1 MIAAVAAIA
10 SALASAPTVSLAV
23 PLAVST
29 PPAPLLATAAA
40 ALQRGEALP
49 QHGGRRHELPG
60 AQPVPPLGRALPL
73 PLVVPAAAAAAARL
87 AAALLGAVLA
97 APRLAAAADPTVAR
111 HGALPAVVQ
120 VAAELGREVARRFLQ
135 AGKVVK
141 SQNSAGLV
149 E

>member
-1 MIAAVAAIA
+1 MMIAAVAAIA
-10 SALASAPTVSLAV
+10 SALASAPTFAV

-29 PPAPLLATAAA
+29 SPAPLLATAAA

-73 PLVVPAAAAAAARL
+73 PLVFAAAVRL
-87 AAALLGAVLA
+87 AAALLGAVL

-120 VAAELGREVARRFLQ
+120 VAAELGREVARRLLQ
-135 AGKVVK
+135 AER
-141 SQNSAGLV
+141 L
-149 E
+149 

>member
-1 MIAAVAAIA
+1 MFAAPTIIF
-10 SALASAPTVSLAV
+10 SALASAPTVAV
-23 PLAVST
+23 AVSIAIST
-29 PPAPLLATAAA
+29 SSEPLIAAA
-40 ALQRGEALP
+40 ALQRGQALP

-73 PLVVPAAAAAAARL
+73 PLVIAAAVRL
-87 AAALLGAVLA
+87 AAALLGAVL

-135 AGKVVK
+135 AER
-141 SQNSAGLV
+141 L
-149 E
+149 

>member
-10 SALASAPTVSLAV
+10 SALASAPTFAV

-29 PPAPLLATAAA
+29 SHAPLLATAAA

-49 QHGGRRHELPG
+49 QHGGRRHELPS

-73 PLVVPAAAAAAARL
+73 PLVFAAAVRL

-97 APRLAAAADPTVAR
+97 RRLAAAADPTVAR

-120 VAAELGREVARRFLQ
+120 VAAELGREVARRLLQ
-135 AGKVVK
+135 AER
-141 SQNSAGLV
+141 L
-149 E
+149 

>member
-1 MIAAVAAIA
+1 MIKIAAVAAIA
-10 SALASAPTVSLAV
+10 SALASAPTVAV
-23 PLAVST
+23 PLTVPTS
-29 PPAPLLATAAA
+29 PATLLAAAAVADA

-73 PLVVPAAAAAAARL
+73 PLVIAAAAVRL
-87 AAALLGAVLA
+87 AAALLGAVL

-135 AGKVVK
+135 AER
-141 SQNSAGLV
+141 L
-149 E
+149 

>member
-10 SALASAPTVSLAV
+10 SALASAPTFAV

-29 PPAPLLATAAA
+29 SPAPLLATAAA
-40 ALQRGEALP
+40 AALQRGKALP

-73 PLVVPAAAAAAARL
+73 PLVVPAAAAAARL
-87 AAALLGAVLA
+87 AAALLGAVL

-120 VAAELGREVARRFLQ
+120 VAAELGREVSRRFL
-135 AGKVVK
+135 
-141 SQNSAGLV
+141 
-149 E
+149 

>member
-10 SALASAPTVSLAV
+10 SALASAPMFAV
-23 PLAVST
+23 PLTVPT
-29 PPAPLLATAAA
+29 FPAPLLAAAAA
-40 ALQRGEALP
+40 ALQRGQALS

-73 PLVVPAAAAAAARL
+73 PLVVPAAAAVRL

>member
-10 SALASAPTVSLAV
+10 SALASKSTVAV
-23 PLAVST
+23 PLAVPTS
-29 PPAPLLATAAA
+29 PATLLAAAAVAAA

-73 PLVVPAAAAAAARL
+73 PLVVPAAAAAARL

-97 APRLAAAADPTVAR
+97 PRLAAAPDPTVAR

-135 AGKVVK
+135 AER
-141 SQNSAGLV
+141 L
-149 E
+149 